1 MTPRD
6 DGTPLTAFQ
15 PDLFFLSRT
24 EGRGL
29 VRDLTGKLIDRCT
42 ITTLGV
48 WEHDYGALRFDET
61 FVYDSGVR
69 DTLNWTFA
77 PDAQGRMS
85 ASEANVT
92 GPVQGWIRG
101 LDYHLRFKRRGG
113 PRAERLT
120 LTYNVRFTLMQ
131 PDLALKVVRLTLL
144 GITLGEMTAFHRR
157 ID

>member
-1 MTPRD
+1 MSPQH
-6 DGTPLTAFQ
+6 DGTPVPAFQ

-29 VRDLTGKLIDRCT
+29 VRDLTGRLIDGCS

-48 WEHDYGALRFDET
+48 WDHDYGALRFDET
-61 FVYDSGVR
+61 FVYDSGLR
-69 DTLNWTFA
+69 DVLNWTFA

-85 ASEANVT
+85 ASEANIT
-92 GPVQGWIRG
+92 APVRGWAAG
-101 LDYHLRFKRRGG
+101 ADYHLRFKRRGG

-131 PDLALKVVRLTLL
+131 PDLALKVVRLSLFGL
-144 GITLGEMTAFHRR
+144 TLGEMIAFHRR